1 MNTWTDSGMSEA
13 GMVGAMLALG
23 LRTPPS
29 RRATRVSAERF
40 GVEWSGAEWSGAERS
55 GAERSGA
62 ERSGAE
68 WFGAE
73 PAGGELSRHPM
84 SQRQGLY
91 PAPSYPAPSYPSPE
105 SKLASDDLAGW
116 TDGFLAGGVSSLPA
130 PPSSWEAGSSI
141 GPSREPSGLGFAHPE
156 STAATSVAPETTA
169 PEPTGFEPTAP
180 EPIGFEPTAP
190 EPIGF
195 EPAPPEPGPVP
206 SAAKHREPETGQHRR
221 LDPSGPGSDAL
232 GSLDSSGLFEELSRR
247 GR

>member
-1 MNTWTDSGMSEA
+1 S
-13 GMVGAMLALG
+13 
-23 LRTPPS
+23 
-29 RRATRVSAERF
+29 
-40 GVEWSGAEWSGAERS
+40 
-55 GAERSGA
+55 
-62 ERSGAE
+62 
-68 WFGAE
+68 
-73 PAGGELSRHPM
+73 
-84 SQRQGLY
+84 Y
-91 PAPSYPAPSYPSPE
+91 PAPSYPAPSYPAPE

-156 STAATSVAPETTA
+156 STAATSAAP
-169 PEPTGFEPTAP
+169 EPTAP
-180 EPIGFEPTAP
+180 EPTAP
-190 EPIGF
+190 EPTGF